1 MPESPEE
8 FDTLMKKVRL
18 GDRKALARLL
28 RCYEN
33 EVHQAARCMLGR
45 ALRSYLD
52 PADLVQSVHRTLLL
66 GLQQN
71 RFEISSPRKL
81 VALAVTLARNKAA
94 RAARR
99 VQCQQRHTAALAETA
114 AADAAGTTGTT
125 ARGDPARIA
134 EYNDIV
140 DSVCSHLDDTDRR
153 LVQLRLQG
161 HSTAEAARV
170 LGLNADVLR
179 VRLSRLRQ
187 HLRSCDRL
195 LEWI

>member
-8 FDTLMKKVRL
+8 FAALMKRVRL
-18 GDRKALARLL
+18 GDRQALARLL
-28 RCYEN
+28 DCYEH

-52 PADLVQSVHRTLLL
+52 PIDLVQSVHRTLLL

-71 RFEISSPRKL
+71 RFDIPSPRKL

-94 RAARR
+94 RIARR
-99 VQCQQRHTAALAETA
+99 VQCQQRHNATLAETA
-114 AADAAGTTGTT
+114 ALDAAGTTGS
-125 ARGDPARIA
+125 AAQGDPARIA

-140 DSVCSHLDDTDRR
+140 ASLCSQMDDTDRR

-161 HSTAEAARV
+161 HSTAEAARL
-170 LGLNADVLR
+170 LGMSADVLR

-187 HLRSCDRL
+187 HLRARDRL